1 MDCHADKSARND
13 KATEAMD
20 CHALPCG
27 KSRND
32 KQNAFLRHCEAMKSP
47 KQSISKKL
55 DLLTRLMVIF
65 YNLLYFVSSMIIKEV
80 ERGRYDCNKL

>member
-13 KATEAMD
+13 KAAEAMD

-32 KQNAFLRHCEAMKSP
+32 KAPPKLRHCEAKP

>member
-1 MDCHADKSARND
+1 MDSNNKVDCHDSATTESRND
-13 KATEAMD
+13 KA
-20 CHALPCG
+20 PP
-27 KSRND
+27 K
-32 KQNAFLRHCEAMKSP
+32 LRHCEPMKSP